1 MHKRQVWSLK
11 SNFSSSVLDPF
22 LEMIRVDLADI
33 LVNEEPA
40 ICKAVVKNQ
49 ARVVPFVPRFEK
61 KRANTFFIPPPPSQ
75 ECTCATA
82 QRTHPQNTK
91 H

>member
-11 SNFSSSVLDPF
+11 SNFSSSVHDPF
-22 LEMIRVDLADI
+22 LDMIRVDLADI

-40 ICKAVVKNQ
+40 ICKAVFKNQ

-61 KRANTFFIPPPPSQ
+61 KRANTIIPPPPSQ
-75 ECTCATA
+75 ECTCAAA